1 MNIAVIGGG
10 NGGTTI
16 LGAFQGIDDF
26 RVLGICDVNQNAPGM
41 RLARELGVP
50 VFSDIGEILN
60 QPGLE
65 VVIEATGNERVRE
78 MVTSLKPAA
87 VSLVDSFMANMM
99 MTFVEGH
106 EKILKKARGKKVAFQ
121 TSAPFLVKTYG
132 KDGVIY
138 FTTNTERYDFVQ
150 NHNLDIAGIK
160 VGEPLVQGGVIR
172 RCIQSRQAI
181 SELIDRS
188 VYGTR
193 MRLWVVPIYEDDDE
207 SKSVTGTYGV
217 FTPKLHPVAKAF
229 DIFAPIIIDSQ
240 PEGAW
245 VGVTDMEKIAY
256 RMGSEKFDLKDF
268 KVGTPLSEG
277 DTGSLTIKARKK
289 IQRDLSTKKF
299 GDIRMI
305 GIPLY
310 DEDTGDLVGTFGIT
324 VPRNLARDLLDMANK
339 LNVSTSEVASVM
351 QEIAASAGE
360 INVTESRLA
369 GLIEEVRENTASIN
383 EIVGFTKSV
392 ADQTKMLGLNAA
404 IEAARAGE
412 HGRGF
417 GVVAEEIR
425 KLSDESKKTADQ
437 ISKLIK
443 QIDNTVHGA
452 VAASENTV
460 KQSQEQA
467 AATQQVTASVM
478 EMTLLADRLIQLAK
492 NL

>member
-1 MNIAVIGGG
+1 MNIAIIGGG

-16 LGAFQGIDDF
+16 LRAFQGIEDF
-26 RVLGICDVNQNAPGM
+26 RILGICDVNQNAPGIK
-41 RLARELGVP
+41 LARELGVRA
-50 VFSDIGEILN
+50 FNDLGELLK

-65 VVIEATGNERVRE
+65 IVIEATGNERVRE
-78 MVTSLKPAA
+78 QAVSLKPAA
-87 VSLVDSFMANMM
+87 VSLMDSYMANMM

-106 EKILKKARGKKVAFQ
+106 ERILKKARGKKVAFQ
-121 TSAPFLVKTYG
+121 TSAPFLIKTYG

-138 FTTNTERYDFVQ
+138 FTTDTERYDFVQ
-150 NHNLDIAGIK
+150 NHNLNIAGIRA
-160 VGEPLVQGGVIR
+160 GEALVQGGAIK
-172 RCIQSRQAI
+172 RCIQSRQEI
-181 SELIDRS
+181 TELLDRS

-193 MRLWVVPIYEDDDE
+193 MRLWVLPIFEDDDE
-207 SKSVTGTYGV
+207 NKPVIGTYGV

-245 VGVTDMEKIAY
+245 VGVTDLEKIAY
-256 RMGSEKFDLKDF
+256 RLGSEKFDLKDF
-268 KVGTPLSEG
+268 KVGTPLVEG
-277 DTGSLTIKARKK
+277 DTGSQTIKARRK
-289 IQRDLSTKKF
+289 IQQDLSTKKF

-305 GIPLY
+305 GMPLY

-369 GLIEEVRENTASIN
+369 SLIEDVRENTASIT

-443 QIDNTVHGA
+443 EIDATVHGA
-452 VAASENTV
+452 VTASENTV

-467 AATQQVTASVM
+467 AATQEVTASVM

>member
-16 LGAFQGIDDF
+16 LGAFQGIEDF
-26 RVLGICDVNQNAPGM
+26 RILGICDVNQNAPGIK
-41 RLARELGVP
+41 LAREVGVP
-50 VFSDIGEILN
+50 TFSDLGDLLR

-65 VVIEATGNERVRE
+65 IIIEATGNERVRE
-78 MVTSLKPAA
+78 QVSSLKPAR
-87 VSLVDSFMANMM
+87 VSLIDSSMANMM

-106 EKILKKARGKKVAFQ
+106 ERLLKRARGKKIAFQ

-138 FTTNTERYDFVQ
+138 FTTDTERYDFVQ
-150 NHNLDIAGIK
+150 NHNLDIEGIK
-160 VGEPLVQGGVIR
+160 VGQSLVQGSAVK
-172 RCIQSRQAI
+172 RCMQSRQEI
-181 SELIDRS
+181 TELIDRS
-188 VYGTR
+188 VYGIR
-193 MRLWVVPIYEDDDE
+193 MRLWVTPIYEDDDE
-207 SKSVTGTYGV
+207 SKPVIGTYGV

-245 VGVTDMEKIAY
+245 VGVTDLEKIAY

-268 KVGTPLSEG
+268 KVGTPLTEG

-310 DEDTGDLVGTFGIT
+310 DEETGDLVGTFGIT

-360 INVTESRLA
+360 INMTESRLA
-369 GLIEEVRENTASIN
+369 GLIDDVRENTASIN

-425 KLSDESKKTADQ
+425 KLSDESKKTAEE

-443 QIDNTVHGA
+443 QIDGSVQGA
-452 VAASENTV
+452 VTASENTV